1 MKRSERSDAIG
12 ESTPYD
18 VAICGGGPVGLALAY
33 LLGREN
39 IRVVLFEKRLHTT
52 QLPKGQFVH
61 ASTAELYRQWGVWDL
76 LVGAGWQINASN
88 GQGYYVR
95 VALGPVAET
104 RQASGSE
111 GEYEEKWKELSPVY
125 PRKIPASD
133 YEAALYRQAQD
144 WHCVS
149 LRFGHEVIGAVD
161 TDESAYLSVRTVS
174 DEHYTVSARYVV
186 ACDGARSF
194 VRSQLGR
201 GEDHGPTFGNQILT
215 EFEADLD
222 ASLGKDGFFH
232 SFVMDP
238 RYAGWFGSQHP
249 ETGYWRYSFRHDEE
263 SLPDA
268 DVVLAR
274 IRGALG
280 LPDLPV
286 KVIKTWRFDYTTGLL
301 RSWREGRVLFAGD
314 AAHWHSPWGGYGA
327 NIGIQDANNLAWKLA
342 LVIREQ
348 ASPKLLDT
356 YEAERKPK
364 AELAVKAATYNSLN
378 FQALVAATLIGEP
391 DASRSGRLSERA
403 VAFLREGVERQGTN
417 SVLHTGFQ
425 LGTTYESPAVIRDG
439 AIAPSQTLA
448 NYSESTVPGVR
459 APHVW
464 IKGSGGRVLSTVDLW
479 RKTFVLLVQHE
490 ICHWREAIA
499 AVSAELGVAI
509 HLVTFGPGRDYLA
522 EEPKFSRL
530 YALDHGN
537 ALLVRPDGFIA
548 RRLKIAVSGG
558 ASTAQA
564 KSLLQITFEKILCV
578 EASERTPA
586 DTNAIE
592 SVNG

>member
-1 MKRSERSDAIG
+1 MKRISLRDAVG
-12 ESTPYD
+12 EPAPYD

-39 IRVVLFEKRLHTT
+39 LRVVLFEKRCHTT

-76 LVGAGWQINASN
+76 LDGAGWSIDASN

-95 VALGPVAET
+95 VALGPVAEI
-104 RQASGSE
+104 RQSSGIESE
-111 GEYEEKWKELSPVY
+111 YVEKWQELSPVY

-133 YEAALYRQAQD
+133 YEAALYRQAAR
-144 WHCVS
+144 WSCVS
-149 LRFGHEVIGAVD
+149 LRFGHEVVEVTDTGEAVHLLVR
-161 TDESAYLSVRTVS
+161 EASGEEYAASALYL
-174 DEHYTVSARYVV
+174 V

-222 ASLGKDGFFH
+222 ASLGQDGFFH
-232 SFVMDP
+232 SFVLDP

-263 SLPDA
+263 QLPDSG
-268 DVVLAR
+268 VVLAR

-280 LPDLPV
+280 MPHLPV
-286 KVIKTWRFDYTTGLL
+286 KVVKTWRFDYTTGLL
-301 RSWREGRVLFAGD
+301 RSWREGRVFFAGD

-327 NIGIQDANNLAWKLA
+327 NIGVQDANNLAWKLA
-342 LVIREQ
+342 LVIRRQ
-348 ASPKLLDT
+348 ASSKLLDT

-378 FQALVAATLIGEP
+378 FQALIAATLVGEP
-391 DASRSGRLSERA
+391 EASRSGKLSPRA
-403 VAFLREGVERQGTN
+403 LAFLREGVERHGAN

-425 LGTTYESPAVIRDG
+425 FGATYDSSAVIRDG
-439 AIAPSQTLA
+439 AIAPPSTLSD
-448 NYSESTVPGVR
+448 YKESTVPGVR

-464 IKGSGGRVLSTVDLW
+464 LKDRNGRIRSTVDLW
-479 RKTFVLLVQHE
+479 GTGFVLLIQHE
-490 ICHWREAIA
+490 TRQWGEAVVAVGRET
-499 AVSAELGVAI
+499 GVAI
-509 HLVTFGPGRDYLA
+509 RLITFGSGGEYLA
-522 EEPKFSRL
+522 VEPRFSRL
-530 YALDHGN
+530 YSLDHGN
-537 ALLVRPDGFIA
+537 ALLIRPDGFIG
-548 RRLKIAVSGG
+548 RRLRLSGADQSSTTDAV
-558 ASTAQA
+558 A
-564 KSLLQITFEKILCV
+564 LLRATLRNVLCV
-578 EASERTPA
+578 DDGYLTLTDAEAVERV
-586 DTNAIE
+586 D
-592 SVNG
+592 G